1 MVIMVYRMLAQDIVR
16 FMSIFFI
23 FVMGFSQGYYVLFQS
38 YDEDAEDAEDHPMP
52 NPVESILG
60 IFLMSLG
67 DVGFIWEGVPNTN
80 HELIGKIH
88 FFIFIAIVVI
98 LLLNLLIAMMGD
110 TYAKIAEIKNEWMR
124 QWARTVLI
132 VERGIA
138 PAERLRQQDLYS
150 ERNSSGNKC
159 LVMKQFLSADQLDE
173 IEEIIEMKVT
183 HRKNIDRRK
192 ERFGY
197 DSVSTMGLNV
207 AGADVIE
214 EESDDENPFADDIG
228 GNVVSFNDMDPQK
241 MGTGGKSGG
250 DKPF

>member
-1 MVIMVYRMLAQDIVR
+1 
-16 FMSIFFI
+16 
-23 FVMGFSQGYYVLFQS
+23 MGFSQGYFILFQS
-38 YDEDAEDAEDHPMP
+38 FKPEDEDTSHPMP
-52 NPVESILG
+52 NAVESILAV
-60 IFLMSLG
+60 FLMSLG
-67 DVGFIWEGVPNTN
+67 DVGFIWEGVAGTN

-124 QWARTVLI
+124 QRARTVLI

-192 ERFGY
+192 EKFGY
-197 DSVSTMGLNV
+197 DSVSNMGLNV

-214 EESDDENPFADDIG
+214 DSDEENPFGDDVG

-241 MGTGGKSGG
+241 
-250 DKPF
+250 

>member
-1 MVIMVYRMLAQDIVR
+1 MLAQDIVR

-23 FVMGFSQGYYVLFQS
+23 FVMGFSQGYYVLFQVCTCCLCHLILQS
-38 YDEDAEDAEDHPMP
+38 YDEDSEEDHPMP
-52 NPVESILG
+52 NPVESILAV
-60 IFLMSLG
+60 FLMSLGASPLTDHCHLSG
-67 DVGFIWEGVPNTN
+67 DVGFIWDGVPNTN

-138 PAERLRQQDLYS
+138 PAERLRQQDLYRWTFQHMPLHLLYS
-150 ERNSSGNKC
+150 ERNSEGAKC

-183 HRKNIDRRK
+183 HRKNIDRRREK
-192 ERFGY
+192 FGY
-197 DSVSTMGLNV
+197 DSISKMGLNV

-214 EESDDENPFADDIG
+214 VRGA
-228 GNVVSFNDMDPQK
+228 
-241 MGTGGKSGG
+241 T
-250 DKPF
+250 